1 MCESHPLP
9 SGVDALPGGR
19 EQPFYRVL
27 VDVRD
32 RPFQL
37 TYVAQCNVE
46 LLTAP
51 LSQEVIN
58 PEVGRSFEGFDGE
71 RYVPNAYLRQRFPE
85 DYVLSN
91 G

>member
-1 MCESHPLP
+1 M
-9 SGVDALPGGR
+9 DALPGGR
-19 EQPFYRVL
+19 SQPFYRVL

-46 LLTAP
+46 PLLPAAR
-51 LSQEVIN
+51 VRN
-58 PEVGRSFEGFDGE
+58 PEVGKHFDAFDGT
-71 RYVPNAYLRQRFPE
+71 RYVLNAYSRHRFPE
-85 DYVLSN
+85 D

>member
-1 MCESHPLP
+1 M
-9 SGVDALPGGR
+9 DALPGGR
-19 EQPFYRVL
+19 SQPFYRVL

-46 LLTAP
+46 PLLPAAR
-51 LSQEVIN
+51 VRN
-58 PEVGRSFEGFDGE
+58 PEVGKHFDAFNGT
-71 RYVPNAYLRQRFPE
+71 RYVLNAYSRHRFPE
-85 DYVLSN
+85 D